1 MKQQPGGL
9 ASPTFLGLDCGG
21 TQTVAILADA
31 DGRLIERTV
40 VGPANAR
47 LLSDAEL
54 AARFKELAAQ
64 FPAPAAL
71 GIGMAGVREEQDRR
85 RVRRAAARAWPGVP
99 LFAGN
104 DLEIGLAAADQTPG
118 AQKDAPARPRAQP
131 QARVLVISGTGSC
144 CYGRAA
150 TGATA
155 KVGGWG
161 HLLGDR
167 GSGYEIG
174 RRALRAVIRLG
185 DRLGVWP
192 TLGQQLLRRL
202 QLNEPNDLVDWAQ
215 KASKAEVAAL
225 ALEVFAAWEQDD
237 PLAAAILGRAAD
249 TLAADAAAC
258 ARRLAKP
265 SARAEFVLAGSV
277 LLKQPSFARMV
288 TRRLRQLWP
297 LATVK
302 PMPREGAWGAVAL
315 AQQTWLAQLAPP
327 AGPPYGGKGQMAQS
341 TAFDEQT
348 VPASGNFAAGR
359 RQAADSERQFPI
371 PQATGLSPTEQR
383 NPRSMDLD
391 QRSLAEAIELM
402 LGEDARITE
411 ALLAERDKLE
421 RGLRL
426 MIRAFRRG
434 GRLFYVGAGTSGRLG
449 VLDAS
454 ECPPTFSVSPD
465 LVQGVIAGGQTALWL
480 SSEGAEDDA
489 EAGARAMAGRG
500 VGAKDVVVGI
510 AASGR
515 TPFVWGALHRAKR
528 LGATTILLCFNP
540 HLKIERGAR
549 PTLVICPAVGPEI
562 LTGSTRLKAGTATK
576 LILNLFSTLAMT
588 RLGKVVSN
596 LMVGVN
602 PANEKLRER
611 ATRILCE
618 LTGVE
623 AAVAQAALERS
634 GWVLKAAW
642 QRLGR
647 APNRQRRLAWA
658 PARASEQRRQL

>member
-1 MKQQPGGL
+1 VKQQPGGL

-155 KVGGWG
+155 KAGGWG

-174 RRALRAVIRLG
+174 LRALQAVLRQS

-192 TLGQQLLRRL
+192 LLGQQVLRRL

-225 ALEVFAAWEQDD
+225 ALEVFAAWEHDD
-237 PLAAAILGRAAD
+237 PLAAAILRGAAD

-265 SARAEFVLAGSV
+265 SARVEFVLAGSV
-277 LLKQPSFARMV
+277 LLKQPSFAQMV
-288 TRRLRQLWP
+288 TRRLGRLRP
-297 LATVK
+297 GAVVK

-315 AQQTWLAQLAPP
+315 ARQAWLAQRATPASPP
-327 AGPPYGGKGQMAQS
+327 GGGKGQVAVP
-341 TAFDEQT
+341 TAFDAQP
-348 VPASGNFAAGR
+348 VPATSYFDAGQ
-359 RQAADSERQFPI
+359 RQAADSEREFPL

-391 QRSLAEAIELM
+391 KQPLAEAIELM
-402 LGEDARITE
+402 LREDARIPE
-411 ALLAERDKLE
+411 ALLAERAKLE

-426 MIRAFRRG
+426 IIRAFRRG

-454 ECPPTFSVSPD
+454 ECPATFSVSPD
-465 LVQGVIAGGQTALWL
+465 MVQGIIAGGPTALWL
-480 SSEGAEDDA
+480 PSEGAEDDA
-489 EAGARAMAGRG
+489 EGGARAMRGRG

-515 TPFVWGALHRAKR
+515 TPFVWGALLMAKR
-528 LGATTILLCFNP
+528 LGAATILLCFNP
-540 HLKIERGAR
+540 RLKFARPAR

-576 LILNLFSTLAMT
+576 LILNLFTTLAMT
-588 RLGKVVSN
+588 RLGKVASN
-596 LMVGVN
+596 LMVDVN

-618 LTGVE
+618 LSGVQAE
-623 AAVAQAALERS
+623 VARAALERS
-634 GWVLKAAW
+634 GWVLKTAW
-642 QRLGR
+642 
-647 APNRQRRLAWA
+647 RQLRRRL
-658 PARASEQRRQL
+658 RVEG